1 MSMFNQ
7 VCRLVAILA
16 LAAIPSTVRGQ
27 AWHPFADPMEFDP
40 DYQFFAPVDAD
51 YLEELSPR
59 KRAHIG
65 WFGTY
70 DRAYT
75 LVSRS
80 KQEGG
85 GGDFTW
91 GNRYEFGF
99 MNQKDSGWLFTH
111 RHMGGPN
118 VYDKVFQSRINEVN
132 TADLGNPTTP
142 LFPSTER
149 NDPIYQE
156 RAYVIGD
163 SLNVGSYS
171 SFEVNK
177 TFRMEPYRYG
187 GILEPLMGL
196 RYSSFKDYSLD
207 QDYNRTTFQPSTGG
221 VAATRLTEVLDSA
234 EWTIRNEMFG
244 GQLGFRYFNHVG
256 RWTLSGEL
264 RAMGLANFRR
274 EEQRFRRITTEY
286 AGVAEGS
293 DVVTEITTE
302 PFPLTTVPKRT
313 SSFVPGFEVRAEA
326 AYQITKYIDVRGGV
340 DFIDLASNIRRGSA
354 EAIGNHFGTVGNN
367 SVQMTGFS
375 FGVAINR

>member
-51 YLEELSPR
+51 YLEELAPR
-59 KRAHIG
+59 KRARVG

-70 DRAYT
+70 DRSYT

-80 KQEGG
+80 NQEGG

-91 GNRYEFGF
+91 ANRYEFGF

-118 VYDKVFQSRINEVN
+118 VYDRVRQPRINEVN
-132 TADLGNPTTP
+132 TTDTGNVVTP
-142 LFPSTER
+142 IFPSEER

-156 RAYVIGD
+156 RIYILGD

-187 GILEPLMGL
+187 GILEPLVGL
-196 RYSSFKDYSLD
+196 RYSSFQDYSLN
-207 QDYNRTTFQPSTGG
+207 QSYLTTTFQPSTGG
-221 VAATRLTEVLDSA
+221 NATTFLTEILTTGD
-234 EWTIRNEMFG
+234 WTIRNEMFG

-256 RWTLSGEL
+256 RWTLSSEL
-264 RAMGLANFRR
+264 RAMGMANYRR
-274 EEQRFRRITTEY
+274 EQQHLYSTTTEY
-286 AGVAEGS
+286 AGVTESA
-293 DVVTEITTE
+293 DVVTESTT
-302 PFPLTTVPKRT
+302 FPALVKPKQTT
-313 SSFVPGFEVRAEA
+313 SFVPGFEIRAEA
-326 AYQITKYIDVRGGV
+326 AYQLTKYIDVRGGL
-340 DFIDLASNIRRGSA
+340 DFIDLASNIRRGTVNQ
-354 EAIGNHFGTVGNN
+354 GPQFGLAGNN
-367 SVQMTGFS
+367 SVQMTGFT
-375 FGVAINR
+375 FGIAINR

>member
-40 DYQFFAPVDAD
+40 DWQFFAPVDAD

-70 DRAYT
+70 DRSYT

-80 KQEGG
+80 NQESG

-91 GNRYEFGF
+91 ANRYEFGL

-118 VYDKVFQSRINEVN
+118 IYDKVYQPRINQIN
-132 TADLGNPTTP
+132 TADTENFVNP
-142 LFPSTER
+142 LFPSNQR
-149 NDPIYQE
+149 NDTVFRE
-156 RAYVIGD
+156 RAYALGD
-163 SLNVGSYS
+163 SLNVGAYS

-187 GILEPLMGL
+187 GILEPLVGL
-196 RYSSFKDYSLD
+196 RYSQFKDYSLN
-207 QDYNRTTFQPSTGG
+207 QSYITTTFQPSTGG
-221 VAATRLTEVLDSA
+221 NATTNLTEILTSG

-256 RWTLSGEL
+256 RWTLSSEL
-264 RAMGLANFRR
+264 RAMGMANFRR
-274 EEQRFRRITTEY
+274 EQQRLYSITTEY
-286 AGVAEGS
+286 GSVAQNAA
-293 DVVTEITTE
+293 VVSESTT
-302 PFPLTTVPKRT
+302 FPTQIQPKKTT
-313 SSFVPGFEVRAEA
+313 SFVPGFEVRAEA
-326 AYQITKYIDVRGGV
+326 AYQLTKYIDVRGGL
-340 DFIDLASNIRRGSA
+340 DFLNLASNIRRGTVNQ
-354 EAIGNHFGTVGNN
+354 GPQFGQAGNN

-375 FGVAINR
+375 FGIAINR